1 MMAAKIQWRRPA
13 ALCGRLFSG
22 ALSPSGSTRTKLTSS
37 EAIASVTAGQ
47 RPPYPWQMSRSN
59 IHGLAE
65 AGVSIWSDQISKKM
79 LDSGELA
86 RRIVE
91 DAVTGVTSNPTIF
104 AGAIVGSDDYDALL
118 ADLKSGGVAT
128 EEIAKNLMATDLK
141 RACDELLGVF
151 ERTNGTDGFVS
162 VEVAPTLAGETE
174 ASVAE
179 ARDWVKQIDRPN
191 LLVKIP
197 ATPEGIPAIRRL
209 LAEGIS
215 VNITLIFSLD
225 RYREVME
232 AYLGG
237 MEEYHAS
244 GGDLSKVASVA
255 SFFVSRFDTE
265 VDERL
270 EAIGTEEAIA
280 LRGLTANANA
290 RVAYGRFLEEFRS
303 ERFRHL
309 AGFGARVQKPLWA
322 STSTKNPDYPD
333 LLYVEN
339 LVAKDTVNTM
349 PLETIDAYQDHGD
362 PSPSPFSDDDIE
374 QAQTDLDRLGEVG
387 IDYDDVVQVLE
398 DEGVAKFTASWQE
411 LLDDVEKA

>member
-1 MMAAKIQWRRPA
+1 M
-13 ALCGRLFSG
+13 SG
-22 ALSPSGSTRTKLTSS
+22 
-37 EAIASVTAGQ
+37 
-47 RPPYPWQMSRSN
+47 SN

-86 RRIVE
+86 RRIE
-91 DAVTGVTSNPTIF
+91 NDAVSGVTSNPTIF
-104 AGAIVGSDDYDALL
+104 AAAIVGSDDYDELL

-128 EEIAKNLMATDLK
+128 EEIAKTLMATDLK

-151 ERTNGTDGFVS
+151 ERSEGTDGFVS
-162 VEVAPTLAGETE
+162 VEVAPTLAGDTE

-197 ATPEGIPAIRRL
+197 ATPEGIPAIHRL
-209 LAEGIS
+209 LSEGIS

-225 RYREVME
+225 RYEEVME
-232 AYLGG
+232 AYLAGL
-237 MEEYHAS
+237 EDFHAS
-244 GGDLSKVASVA
+244 GGDVSKIASVA

-265 VDERL
+265 VDKRL
-270 EAIGTEEAIA
+270 DAIGTEEALA
-280 LRGLTANANA
+280 LRGVTANANA
-290 RVAYGRFLEEFRS
+290 RVAYGRFLEQFQS
-303 ERFRHL
+303 ERFDNL
-309 AGFGARVQKPLWA
+309 AGLGARVQKPLWA

-339 LVAKDTVNTM
+339 LVAPHTVNTM

-362 PSPSPFSDDDIE
+362 PSPTPFTSDDIA
-374 QAQTDLDRLGEVG
+374 QAKAELQRLTEVG
-387 IDYDDVVQVLE
+387 VDYDDVVQTLE
-398 DEGVAKFTASWQE
+398 DEGVEKFSKSWQE

>member
-1 MMAAKIQWRRPA
+1 
-13 ALCGRLFSG
+13 
-22 ALSPSGSTRTKLTSS
+22 
-37 EAIASVTAGQ
+37 
-47 RPPYPWQMSRSN
+47 MSRSR
-59 IHGLAE
+59 IQGLAE

-86 RRIVE
+86 RRIEE

-104 AGAIVGSDDYDALL
+104 AGAIVGSDDYDVLL
-118 ADLKSGGVAT
+118 RDLKSAEVAT
-128 EEIAKNLMATDLK
+128 EEIAKTLMATDLK

-151 ERTNGTDGFVS
+151 DRTDGTDGFVS
-162 VEVAPTLAGETE
+162 VEVAPTLAGDTE

-197 ATPEGIPAIRRL
+197 ATPQGIPAIRRL

-215 VNITLIFSLD
+215 VNITLIFSLN
-225 RYREVME
+225 RYDEVME

-237 MEEYHAS
+237 MEDYQES
-244 GGDLSKVASVA
+244 GGDLGKVASVA

-265 VDERL
+265 VDKRL
-270 EAIGTEEAIA
+270 EEIGTNEALG
-280 LRGLTANANA
+280 LRGVTANANA
-290 RVAYGRFLEEFRS
+290 RVAYGRFLDVFGS
-303 ERFRHL
+303 ERFTDL
-309 AGFGARVQKPLWA
+309 AESGARVQKPLWA

-339 LVAKDTVNTM
+339 LVASDTVNTM

-362 PSPSPFSDDDIE
+362 PSPSPFTEDDIE
-374 QAQTDLDRLGEVG
+374 QARADLDRLGEVG
-387 IDYDDVVQVLE
+387 VDYDDVVQVLE
-398 DEGVAKFTASWQE
+398 DEGVSKFSKSWQE

>member
-1 MMAAKIQWRRPA
+1 
-13 ALCGRLFSG
+13 
-22 ALSPSGSTRTKLTSS
+22 
-37 EAIASVTAGQ
+37 
-47 RPPYPWQMSRSN
+47 MSRSN

-79 LDSGELA
+79 LESGELA
-86 RRIVE
+86 RRIE
-91 DAVTGVTSNPTIF
+91 DDAVSGVTSNPTIF
-104 AGAIVGSDDYDALL
+104 AGAIVGSDDYDEQLG
-118 ADLKSGGVAT
+118 DLKSGGVST
-128 EEIAKNLMATDLK
+128 EEIAKTLMATDLR

-151 ERTNGTDGFVS
+151 ERTEGTDGFVS
-162 VEVAPTLAGETE
+162 VEVAPTLAGDTE

-225 RYREVME
+225 RYGEVIE

-237 MEEYHAS
+237 LEDFHAS
-244 GGDLSKVASVA
+244 GGDVSKVASVA

-265 VDERL
+265 VDKRL
-270 EAIGTEEAIA
+270 EAIGTEEALA
-280 LRGLTANANA
+280 LRGVTANANA
-290 RVAYGRFLEEFRS
+290 RVAYGQFLEQFQS
-303 ERFRHL
+303 ERFDTL
-309 AGFGARVQKPLWA
+309 AGLGARVQKPLWA

-339 LVAKDTVNTM
+339 LVAPHTVNTM

-362 PSPSPFSDDDIE
+362 PSPMPFTSDDIA
-374 QAQTDLDRLGEVG
+374 QAKADLQRLTEVG
-387 IDYDDVVQVLE
+387 VDYDDVVQTLE
-398 DEGVAKFTASWQE
+398 DEGVEKFSKSWQE